1 MIFGEPTSCT
11 VNRFTGAVL
20 TSYADATIYMKCEDG
35 EFREIGAATV
45 KVHQPT
51 ESFDEIIAFRM

>member
-1 MIFGEPTSCT
+1 MMIFGEPTSCT

-45 KVHQPT
+45 KVH
-51 ESFDEIIAFRM
+51 

>member
-1 MIFGEPTSCT
+1 MIFGEPASCT

-35 EFREIGAATV
+35 EF
-45 KVHQPT
+45 H
-51 ESFDEIIAFRM
+51 